1 MRRFA
6 AILRHR
12 EAGFTANGMIVWK
25 VPEDRISKVGEKLG
39 AFPQV
44 SHCYERPVYPDWPYN
59 VFSMIH
65 CKSISEANE
74 VASDIQ
80 DQINVEEYKIL
91 FSSREFKKTRVEYFV
106 EHEFNIE
113 ESITA

>member
-12 EAGFTANGMIVWK
+12 DVGFVANGMIVWQ
-25 VPEDRISKVGEKLG
+25 VPESRIEEVGAMLG
-39 AFPQV
+39 AFPQI
-44 SHCYERPVYPDWPYN
+44 SHCYQRPVYPDWQYN

-65 CKSISEANE
+65 CKSIKEAE
-74 VASDIQ
+74 SMAKEIQ
-80 DQINVEEYKIL
+80 SHIKVDNYKIL

-106 EHEFNIE
+106 EHEFSLE
-113 ESITA
+113 ETIPA